1 MESRIV
7 ERGETVLAGMSFF
20 GNPFSQASAWDADNE
35 IGALWKR
42 FMAFLADVPGAIR
55 ERAGPEGVM
64 YELHAYA
71 SETPRT
77 GRYEVFVGVEV
88 SRSAAI
94 PVFCSLKIIPAGEY
108 VLVTAHGV
116 EIRQDWTAWSDRIA
130 DQCLGSAGRTASNA
144 FVVEVYD
151 RRFKGMDRLEESELD
166 FLVPL
171 EALGKG

>member
-7 ERGETVLAGMSFF
+7 VREETVLAGMSFF

-42 FMAFLADVPGAIR
+42 FLAFLADDPGAIGDR
-55 ERAGPEGVM
+55 TGPQGVM

-71 SETPRT
+71 SETART
-77 GRYEVFVGVEV
+77 GRYEVFAGIEV
-88 SRSAAI
+88 LRSAKI

-108 VLVTAHGV
+108 VLVTARGA
-116 EIRQDWTAWSDRIA
+116 EIREDWTASSQVIA
-130 DQCLGSAGRTASNA
+130 EQCLGPAGRTASSA

-151 RRFKGMDRLEESELD
+151 RRFKGMDRLDESELD

-171 EALGKG
+171 EAIGKA